1 MAKKTISNNKLKLIK
16 KTNLL
21 KQIKNNGISRVSK
34 EALNLLTTNIHDDI
48 NNLILKLKQNI
59 QANAKKTLEKSDIQ
73 EIYSN
78 QNNKENFNY

>member
-48 NNLILKLKQNI
+48 NNLILKLRQNI
-59 QANAKKTLEKSDIQ
+59 QANAKKTLKKSDIQ